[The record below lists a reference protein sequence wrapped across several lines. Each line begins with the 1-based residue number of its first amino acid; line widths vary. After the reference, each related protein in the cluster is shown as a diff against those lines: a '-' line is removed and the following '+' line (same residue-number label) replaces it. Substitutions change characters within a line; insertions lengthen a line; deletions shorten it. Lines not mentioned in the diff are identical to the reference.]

1 MAAIGVCRLPG
12 DGRSTDSSHMVIRVG
27 EARSS
32 RVSAVALLGGGA
44 AASWL
49 VHAVVPPVGTL
60 TAAVALGIVIGNCW
74 PQIAD
79 GSQVSRT
86 TKRMLRV
93 GVVLLGY
100 SLSVA
105 TLAALGW
112 PLVLLVASAVAITL
126 VATAWLGL
134 HLGLSS
140 SRSLL
145 LATGFSICGASAIAA
160 VEEQADATEDE
171 VASAV
176 GMVTLFGTAAML
188 AFPALGH
195 LLGLTDQAY
204 GVWAGASVHEVG
216 QVVGAASGA
225 GASVLALAVSVK
237 LTRVLML
244 APVVIAVSAY
254 RRSTGANGDPTT
266 LPPIVPL
273 FVVGFLMF
281 VALRSSGWIPDAC
294 TPLITV
300 VQQASLAAAMFGM
313 GLSARMSSLL
323 RGGWVSIV
331 VCAAST
337 ALITSL
343 GLALALAST

>member
-1 MAAIGVCRLPG
+1 M
-12 DGRSTDSSHMVIRVG
+12 
-27 EARSS
+27 
-32 RVSAVALLGGGA
+32 ALLGGGA
-44 AASWL
+44 AAAWL
-49 VHAVVPPVGTL
+49 VHAAVPPVGTL
-60 TAAVALGIVIGNCW
+60 TAAVALGIVLGNWW
-74 PQIAD
+74 PQTAD

-93 GVVLLGY
+93 GVALLGY

-105 TLAALGW
+105 TLTALGW
-112 PLVLLVASAVAITL
+112 PLVLLVAGTVAITL
-126 VATAWLGL
+126 VSTAWLGRR
-134 HLGLSS
+134 LGLSS

-176 GMVTLFGTAAML
+176 GMVTLFGTGAML
-188 AFPALGH
+188 ALPALGH
-195 LLGLTDQAY
+195 LLGLTDHAY

-244 APVVIAVSAY
+244 APIVIAISAY
-254 RRSTGANGDPTT
+254 QRSTGAKGESAT

-273 FVVGFLMF
+273 FVVGFLVF
-281 VALRSSGWIPDAC
+281 VALRSSGWIPDAW
-294 TPLITV
+294 TPVITV
-300 VQQASLAAAMFGM
+300 VQQGSLAAAMFGM
-313 GLSARMSSLL
+313 GLSVRMASLL
-323 RGGWVSIV
+323 RGGWASIV
-331 VCAAST
+331 VSAAAT